1 MAVVRR
7 LFLALV
13 VGLLWTVRLGAQ
25 GPTGSVTGRVVDS
38 TTQQPLS
45 DVSVVVEGTRRG
57 AISGPDGTYTIGA
70 VPAGTHTVRARR
82 IGFSSPSQV
91 INVPA
96 GGSVT
101 ASFGLE
107 RRAIA
112 LEDVVTVGYGTQRRE
127 AITGSVAT
135 INADQANVGIQAN
148 VNAMIE
154 GRAPGVNV
162 IQNSGEPGAGAQ
174 ILIRGGTSITAS
186 NEPLYVIDGIP
197 INNDNTE
204 ATGFNTDRTP
214 ALPRSPLNLLNPSD
228 IASISILKDAAAT
241 AIYGSRA
248 ANGVILIETKKGP
261 AGGGNTIDYEVQA
274 GSSSA
279 AKSLSVLNGDEYR
292 AFVKAEVDSGHLA
305 ASYLTSLGTANTN
318 WEDAIT
324 RSAPTVNHNLSFAGG
339 SADTRYRASLNY
351 MNQEGVVLNNGF
363 QRVQGRLN
371 GSQNA
376 FDGRLRLQANL
387 TGSHVNNDYVT
398 FDNTGG
404 FGGGLFI
411 NAITFDPTQ
420 PISFVDPSTGKTV
433 YYEIGPGSQAQR
445 NPVALANQILDNGKT
460 IRTLGNFSAD
470 YDIFPALTARVN
482 VGADRASGNRATYVP
497 IASPLGAQFAGWARQ
512 VNHDNTSRT
521 LQTQLTLHPQFAGS
535 ETFELLGGYEFNDY
549 TQTEFG
555 AQSQGFL
562 TDAFG
567 YNNLGSGT
575 TRTDYSWRNDSRLV
589 SFFGRANASLADKYF
604 LTGVLRRDGSSR
616 FGVGNKWAVFPAL
629 SGSWRLSKEGF
640 FPSGGPLSDLRLRGG
655 WGKTGQQAI
664 APYASLITLCTGANY
679 PFGDA
684 VSTGVAPCTNANP
697 NLKWEETASSNIAL
711 DYGFLNNRL
720 LGSLEYYVK
729 NTRDLLLTV
738 NVPQPAVVSN
748 RLENVGKLRN
758 TGVELSLDGEI
769 INRPGLS
776 WSAGF
781 VFSHDKNTVVALGPY
796 SFLTTGDVSGQGQS
810 GTTSQRIIPGY
821 ALGTF
826 YGPVF
831 AGVNATGQQL
841 FNKYTVTRDSLG
853 HETSRVLAGTTTTPG
868 GDDKVVLG
876 NANPTHTLGIHT
888 NVTWNKFDFSVLAN
902 SAGGQKVFNNTA
914 LVYSTKS
921 DALQQKDFLTSAL
934 TDGVGLKEPAIYSSK
949 WIENG
954 SFFRLQ
960 NVTVGYSFDIPGGL
974 MGGGAKKA
982 RLSLSGDNL
991 WLSTPYTGYDPEVF
1005 TDASLN
1011 GLATRGIDYLH
1022 YPKPRTITG
1031 GLRVSF

>member
-13 VGLLWTVRLGAQ
+13 AAVLCTARLGAQ

-57 AISGPDGTYTIGA
+57 AISGPDGTFTIGG
-70 VPAGTHTVRARR
+70 VPVGTHTVRARR
-82 IGFSSPSQV
+82 IGFSSPAQV

-96 GGSVT
+96 GGTVA

-135 INADQANVGIQAN
+135 INADQAAVGIQSN

-197 INNDNTE
+197 INNDNAE
-204 ATGFNTDRTP
+204 ASGFTPDRTP
-214 ALPRSPLNLLNPSD
+214 PLPRSPLNLLNPSD

-274 GSSSA
+274 GNSSP
-279 AKSLSVLNGDEYR
+279 AKHLSVLNGDEYR
-292 AFVKAEVDSGHLA
+292 AFIKAEVDSGNLA
-305 ASYLTSLGTANTN
+305 ASYGTSLGTANTN
-318 WEDAIT
+318 WEQAIT
-324 RSAPTVNHNLSFAGG
+324 RTAPTVNHNLSFAGG

-363 QRVQGRLN
+363 QRLQGRLN

-387 TGSHVNNDYVT
+387 TGSHVNNDYIL

-404 FGGGLFI
+404 FAGGIFI
-411 NAITFDPTQ
+411 NALSFDPTR
-420 PISFVDPSTGKTV
+420 PITVVDPATGKTV
-433 YYEIGPGSQAQR
+433 FYEVGAGSQAVR
-445 NPVALANQILDNGKT
+445 NPVALATQVQDNGKT
-460 IRTLGNFSAD
+460 IRALGNFSAD
-470 YDIFPALTARVN
+470 YDILPALTARIN
-482 VGADRASGNRATYVP
+482 VGADRASGNRATYLPLVNP
-497 IASPLGAQFAGWARQ
+497 IGAQFSGWGRQ
-512 VNHDNTSRT
+512 INHDNTSRT
-521 LQTQLTLHPQFAGS
+521 LQTQLTLHPQFAGTQ
-535 ETFELLGGYEFNDY
+535 TFELLGGYEFNDY

-562 TDAFG
+562 TDASG
-567 YNNLGSGT
+567 YNNLGSGS

-589 SFFGRANASLADKYF
+589 SFFGRANYSAQDKYF

-616 FGVGNKWAVFPAL
+616 FGIGNKWALFPAI
-629 SGSWRLSKEGF
+629 SGAWRLSQEPF
-640 FPSGGPLSDLRLRGG
+640 FKSGPLSDLRLRAG
-655 WGKTGQQAI
+655 WGKQGNQAI
-664 APYASLITLCTGANY
+664 APYASLITLCSGSNY
-679 PFGDA
+679 PFGD
-684 VSTGVAPCTNANP
+684 VPSTGVAPCTNANP
-697 NLKWEETASSNIAL
+697 NLKWEETASSNVAL

-748 RLENVGKLRN
+748 RLENVGRLRN
-758 TGVELSLDGEI
+758 TGVEFSLDGELVS
-769 INRPGLS
+769 RPGLN

-781 VFSHDKNTVVALGPY
+781 VFSHDKNTVLNLGPY

-810 GTTSQRIIPGY
+810 NQTAQRIIPGE

-831 AGVNATGQQL
+831 AGVNAAHQQL

-853 HETSRVLAGTTTTPG
+853 HETSRVLAGTTTSPQ

-876 NANPTHTLGIHT
+876 NANPTHTLGIHS

-902 SAGGQKVFNNTA
+902 SAAGQRVFNNTA
-914 LVYSTKS
+914 LVYATKS
-921 DALQQKDFLTSAL
+921 NALQSKDFLSSAL
-934 TDGVGLKEPAIYSSK
+934 TDGIGIKEPAIFSSRY
-949 WIENG
+949 IENG
-954 SFFRLQ
+954 SFFRLS

-974 MGGGAKKA
+974 VGGGVKKA

-1031 GLRVSF
+1031 GLRVTF